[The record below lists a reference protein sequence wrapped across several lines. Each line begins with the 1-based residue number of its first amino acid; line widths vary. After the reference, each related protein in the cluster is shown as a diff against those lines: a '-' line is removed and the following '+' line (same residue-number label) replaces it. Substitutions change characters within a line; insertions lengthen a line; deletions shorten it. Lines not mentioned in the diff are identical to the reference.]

1 MAFVP
6 LVPLLATLL
15 LLCGSMPE
23 IALALSSDNRKTTWA
38 TRLRVVNYVAEKSS
52 SNGVIGINRIQRPGL
67 APYVEVGTG
76 PIRGLLRQAGTFDGD
91 LMAVSGEELYRINAS
106 GIDTLVGAIPGD
118 FITTSDA
125 TVSRAIFVSDGVAY
139 STNGTTVTPVVMP
152 DSRLVGSVAQL
163 NGYFILTELGSARYY
178 WIEPG
183 QTNPDGLSFATT
195 VSSPGSIVKAQRV
208 GDEVWFMKEEGSE
221 VHSFTGDADLP
232 FQRVPGRNFDKG
244 CRSRDGVSRFDNSF
258 GWIGNDAIIYR
269 ADAGP
274 IRISDNTVEE
284 FVRKSDIASLKMFSF
299 ACDGH
304 TYLGVSSNTG
314 THAYDASSTQWT
326 EFSSWGRPAFRI
338 NVVEQLEQ
346 FVVAGDEETGA
357 IYRFDPDRSNDNGEP
372 MERILTGGIASA
384 GGSAPFDNLALFI
397 TTGTA
402 TDPNLR
408 PRVEVRVSKNNRTFG
423 DPRFIALEPQG
434 NYGAPVRLNRL
445 GSINYPGA
453 LIEFRVVD
461 DVVAT
466 IQGAA
471 YNVPL
476 R

>member
-1 MAFVP
+1 
-6 LVPLLATLL
+6 
-15 LLCGSMPE
+15 MPE
-23 IALALSSDNRKTTWA
+23 IALALSSDNRKTAWA

-52 SNGVIGINRIQRPGL
+52 SNGITSINRIQRPGL
-67 APYVEVGTG
+67 APYVTVGAG

-91 LMAVSGEELYRINAS
+91 LMAVSGDQLFRIDPS
-106 GIDTLVGAIPGD
+106 GIETLVGSTPGD
-118 FITTSDA
+118 FLTTSDA
-125 TVSRAIFVSDGVAY
+125 SESRAIFVSDGVAY
-139 STNGTTVTPVVMP
+139 STNGTAVVAVNMP
-152 DSRLVGSVAQL
+152 DGRLVGSVAQL
-163 NGYFILTELGSARYY
+163 NGYFVLTELNTARYY

-183 QTNPDGLSFATT
+183 QVDPDALSFATT
-195 VSSPGSIVKAQRV
+195 VSSPGSIVKVQRV
-208 GDEVWFMKEEGSE
+208 GDELWFMKEEGSE
-221 VHSFTGDADLP
+221 VHAPTGEIDLP

-244 CRSRDGVSRFDNSF
+244 CRSRDGVSRYDNSF

-284 FVRKSDIASLKMFSF
+284 FVRKSDIASLLMFSF

-304 TYLGVSSNTG
+304 TYLGVSSNIG
-314 THAYDASSTQWT
+314 THVIDASSQQWT
-326 EFSSWGRPAFRI
+326 EFSSWGLPSFRI

-346 FVVAGDEETGA
+346 FVVAGDKETGD
-357 IYRFDPDRSNDNGEP
+357 IYRLDPDRSNDNGEP
-372 MERILTGGIASA
+372 MERILTGGIAAA
-384 GGSAPFDNLALFI
+384 GGSQPFDNLALYV

-408 PRVEVRVSKNNRTFG
+408 PRVEVRVSKNNRTYG
-423 DPRFIALEPQG
+423 DPRFINLKPQG
-434 NYGAPVRLNRL
+434 NYGEPVRLNRL
-445 GSINYPGA
+445 GNINYPGA
-453 LIEFRVVD
+453 LIEFRVTD

>member
-1 MAFVP
+1 
-6 LVPLLATLL
+6 
-15 LLCGSMPE
+15 MPE
-23 IALALSSDNRKTTWA
+23 IALALSSDNRKTAWS

-52 SNGVIGINRIQRPGL
+52 SNGIIGVNRIQRPGL
-67 APYVEVGTG
+67 APYVTVGTG

-91 LMAVSGEELYRINAS
+91 LMAVSGGQLFRIDPS
-106 GIDTLVGAIPGD
+106 GVDVVVGAVPGT
-118 FITTSDA
+118 FLTTSDA
-125 TVSRAIFVSDGVAY
+125 TESRAIFVSDGTAY
-139 STNGTTVTPVVMP
+139 STDGTSVVVVNMP
-152 DSRLVGSVAQL
+152 DGRQVGSVAQL
-163 NGYFILTELGSARYY
+163 NGYFILSELGTARYY
-178 WIEPG
+178 WIEPN
-183 QTNPDGLSFATT
+183 QVDPDALSYATT

-221 VHSFTGDADLP
+221 VHAFTGDADLP

-258 GWIGNDAIIYR
+258 GWIGNDSIIYR
-269 ADAGP
+269 ADANP

-284 FVRKSDIASLKMFSF
+284 FARKSDIFSLKMFSF

-304 TYLGVSSNTG
+304 TYLGVSSNIG
-314 THAYDASSTQWT
+314 THAYDASSMQWT

-338 NVVEQLEQ
+338 SVVEQLEQ
-346 FVVAGDEETGA
+346 FVVAGDEETGD
-357 IYRFDPDRSNDNGEP
+357 IYRLDPERSNDNGEP
-372 MERILTGGIASA
+372 MERILTGGIVSV

-408 PRVEVRVSKNNRTFG
+408 PRVEVRVSRNNRTFG
-423 DPRFIALEPQG
+423 DPRFIALKPQG
-434 NYGAPVRLNRL
+434 NYGEPVRINRL
-445 GSINYPGA
+445 GNINYPGV
-453 LIEFRVVD
+453 LVEFRVTD